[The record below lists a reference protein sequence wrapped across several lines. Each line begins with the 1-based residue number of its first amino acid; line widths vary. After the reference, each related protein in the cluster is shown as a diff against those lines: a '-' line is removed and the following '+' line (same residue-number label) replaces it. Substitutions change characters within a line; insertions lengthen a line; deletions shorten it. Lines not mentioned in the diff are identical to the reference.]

1 MLAESPVVHADPS
14 HHTNAHLVCAGADAV
29 EASPEN
35 EIPPRQNQDHD
46 GVTAEAEAANDAAAH
61 LRNLQCVPL
70 AAVTNSHAEGFAD
83 ALFAARSGSSME
95 LPAVAARMTKP
106 ISEFCALKELVKLYP
121 WLPTL
126 LAAVLRN
133 QLRRPMS
140 VSSTLAKLSMAD
152 AERIGDGL
160 TALLAISPN
169 AEHAVHEW
177 LLQTPAM
184 SEMQLKYRW
193 FTPFMEQIAEQLF
206 TTVGWGVQLRVA
218 VCGLLT
224 YVDVA
229 SDIKVTCGYFAKGQV
244 SAAHMSLGFIACN
257 VALQIMYGTHPA

>member
-1 MLAESPVVHADPS
+1 MLAESPVVPADPS
-14 HHTNAHLVCAGADAV
+14 HHTKAHLVCAGADAV

-193 FTPFMEQIAEQLF
+193 FTPFMEQIAGQLF

-229 SDIKVTCGYFAKGQV
+229 SDIKVTSGYFANGQV